1 MHCHVTP
8 AWRMLCDSKYRE
20 GCSRCFTWTSA
31 VWNELRRLTLSSII
45 KMFLTRAL
53 EKILGDK
60 EIKKTHHSQLKKAC
74 EVALGN
80 NIGKCSRAQLPTVM
94 LTIAWLLFNCH
105 VQAEQIIPVIYDD
118 NIKSFEIYQTVWLV
132 NRIMQTGKGLPDV
145 KGKVKSVS
153 VNCA

>member
-1 MHCHVTP
+1 
-8 AWRMLCDSKYRE
+8 
-20 GCSRCFTWTSA
+20 
-31 VWNELRRLTLSSII
+31 
-45 KMFLTRAL
+45 MFLTRAL

-118 NIKSFEIYQTVWLV
+118 NIKSFEIYQTV
-132 NRIMQTGKGLPDV
+132 
-145 KGKVKSVS
+145 
-153 VNCA
+153 